1 MIDSFGY
8 QVLSL
13 DEIVDQL
20 IAYRQANPHIGGKPV
35 WVDRITLI
43 HPVKGAKVGRNGLE
57 LLLELGS

>member
-13 DEIVDQL
+13 DEVIDQL
-20 IAYRQANPHIGGKPV
+20 IAYRQANPKIGAMPV

-43 HPVKGAKVGRNGLE
+43 HPVKGAKIGKNGLE
-57 LLLELGS
+57 LILELGA